1 MLEGQVPKGSP
12 SSPRFPAFSGCL
24 YSLAWSFAI
33 PLQIFSEMAT
43 HSSILAWR
51 IPWREKPGR
60 LQSTGSQRVGHNS
73 ATSLQVS
80 LVVKN
85 PSANVGDSKDMNSIP
100 GSRRSPGEGLATHS
114 NILAWRI
121 LWTEKPGRL

>member
-60 LQSTGSQRVGHNS
+60 LQSTGSQRVYEANS
-73 ATSLQVS
+73 HTYAHQSSKTSVVQEFFSGYITLVLHIHSQISFGS
-80 LVVKN
+80 LKKTCDYTVYPDN
-85 PSANVGDSKDMNSIP
+85 LG
-100 GSRRSPGEGLATHS
+100 
-114 NILAWRI
+114 
-121 LWTEKPGRL
+121 